1 MKSAE
6 SEKRVASVSSMCCS
20 VFVSSSSAHAETRPS
35 AAGQTH
41 RGVAFSSVGKHTERT
56 AAPKFQERGKV
67 APVCGNRFFSPRLC
81 RRV

>member
-6 SEKRVASVSSMCCS
+6 SEKRAASVSSMCCS
-20 VFVSSSSAHAETRPS
+20 VFVSSSRHAETRPS

-56 AAPKFQERGKV
+56 AAPKFQEKV

-81 RRV
+81 RNV